1 MSGCCLWNA
10 IPFAQTELS
19 LSSLSSL
26 GLVGSKEDELIMTG
40 LTLDEKSHALKL

>member
-1 MSGCCLWNA
+1 VSGCCLWNA
-10 IPFAQTELS
+10 IPFAQTEM
-19 LSSLSSL
+19 SLSSL